1 MIRLPGLPRRI
12 LRPFPQ
18 DGSLVGKDLAPL
30 ATRDLAHDVEL
41 LEQTERGG
49 HGRSGQSGARR
60 EVADGADW
68 MFDEC
73 LVHP

>member
-1 MIRLPGLPRRI
+1 MIRLP
-12 LRPFPQ
+12 
-18 DGSLVGKDLAPL
+18 
-30 ATRDLAHDVEL
+30 DVEL